1 MSLLAPLFL
10 PRQALAHIPL
20 QEGVEDGGHRHT
32 EEDAGQVEEAAAHGD
47 SGEDPDAG
55 QAQGGAHHP
64 GVDDVALDLLE
75 AGQEDEE
82 DEEKS
87 SKATKTHTYTYESEV
102 WRGRLNQLW
111 FDKDPLNAGK

>member
-1 MSLLAPLFL
+1 MTIYILFS
-10 PRQALAHIPL
+10 
-20 QEGVEDGGHRHT
+20 GGT
-32 EEDAGQVEEAAAHGD
+32 ASIEEEV
-47 SGEDPDAG
+47 
-55 QAQGGAHHP
+55 
-64 GVDDVALDLLE
+64 
-75 AGQEDEE
+75 E

>member
-1 MSLLAPLFL
+1 MTIYILFS
-10 PRQALAHIPL
+10 
-20 QEGVEDGGHRHT
+20 GGSASF
-32 EEDAGQVEEAAAHGD
+32 EEEV
-47 SGEDPDAG
+47 
-55 QAQGGAHHP
+55 
-64 GVDDVALDLLE
+64 
-75 AGQEDEE
+75 EDEE